1 MLSTVHLL
9 HYYYSFF
16 NIKVIS
22 CADMSNVRVFVRF
35 NVQLLQHKVR
45 SIDANITVYIIAKRR

>member
-16 NIKVIS
+16 NMKVIY
-22 CADMSNVRVFVRF
+22 CADMSNFRVFVRF
-35 NVQLLQHKVR
+35 NVQILHYKVR
-45 SIDANITVYIIAKRR
+45 PIDANITVYILAQR